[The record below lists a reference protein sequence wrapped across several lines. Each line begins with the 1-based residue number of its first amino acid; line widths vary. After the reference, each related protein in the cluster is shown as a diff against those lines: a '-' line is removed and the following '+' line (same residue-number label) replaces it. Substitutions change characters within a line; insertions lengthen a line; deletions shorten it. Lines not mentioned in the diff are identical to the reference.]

1 MTRRRGRLAIGTAN
15 RQADESI
22 SATTERRCAVGEP
35 GIVALFRGTQNV
47 LQLHRVDGPRP
58 PRRLSVW
65 RKAAEL
71 RKLAIERQ
79 TLSEAI
85 DDFKAI
91 MDEQKR
97 QAAMAPCTTMVSSAS
112 DAVPLLVVLVFS
124 II

>member
-1 MTRRRGRLAIGTAN
+1 MALARREDSLSGGR
-15 RQADESI
+15 
-22 SATTERRCAVGEP
+22 P
-35 GIVALFRGTQNV
+35 
-47 LQLHRVDGPRP
+47 
-58 PRRLSVW
+58 
-65 RKAAEL
+65 AEL